1 MKRRDGRGWALPAL
15 AAVLALLGLLGAV
28 AWWWWPSAAA
38 GAAAPTPAATATA
51 AADAAVYRGIAGTVV
66 RFADVEQ
73 ARAVLGAE
81 DAWMRRTSGWQRAV
95 LMGRTS
101 APDLAS
107 FRAWQAAAAQPWPD
121 EERRRWMR
129 ALETVGPAFV
139 RLKLT
144 LPPEVLLVR
153 TNGSESAN
161 QPHTRANA
169 VMLPAQIQQQGY
181 TDVELLA
188 HELFHVV
195 SRHQP
200 ELANRLYDLIG
211 YDRVGE
217 LDWPAG
223 WLPLRIANQ
232 DAEHDRHLMRVRL
245 RGGREAT
252 VMPVVVTS
260 NPKLPPADGDTLL
273 DLIDVRLL
281 EVVPGAGTQPT
292 RPVVQGA
299 GQPAWHLPDAVADFA
314 TKLGGNTDYIQHP
327 DETIA
332 DNLMFLVSGRPV
344 KNPALLKRIEAV
356 LQAYRP

>member
-1 MKRRDGRGWALPAL
+1 MNRRTERGRALPLL
-15 AAVLALLGLLGAV
+15 AGTLALLLLLGGA
-28 AWWWWPSAAA
+28 AWWLWPRAAA
-38 GAAAPTPAATATA
+38 SPVAAPVAEAAAAT
-51 AADAAVYRGIAGTVV
+51 GIAGSVV
-66 RFADVEQ
+66 RFADVET
-73 ARAVLGAE
+73 ARRVLGAA
-81 DAWMRRTSGWQRAV
+81 DPWMQRTSGWQRAV

-101 APDLAS
+101 APDMAS

-129 ALETVGPAFV
+129 ALEVVGPAFT
-139 RLKLT
+139 RLKLP
-144 LPPEVLLVR
+144 LPPEVLLIR

-161 QPHTRANA
+161 QPHTRVHA
-169 VMLPAQIQQQGY
+169 VVLPARFQQQSY
-181 TDVELLA
+181 TDVEVLA

-217 LDWPAG
+217 LDWPPA

-232 DAEHDRHLMRVRL
+232 DAEHDRHLMRVKVQ
-245 RGGREAT
+245 GRET
-252 VMPVVVTS
+252 TLMPVVVTS
-260 NPKLPPADGDTLL
+260 SPKLPPADGDTLL
-273 DLIDVRLL
+273 DLIEPRLL
-281 EVVPGAGTQPT
+281 EVIPGAGTQPT
-292 RPVVQGA
+292 RPVQRN
-299 GQPAWHLPDAVADFA
+299 GQPVWFAPETTPDFLA
-314 TKLGGNTDYIQHP
+314 KLGGNTDYIQHP

-332 DNLMFLVSGRPV
+332 DNVMFLVSGRPV